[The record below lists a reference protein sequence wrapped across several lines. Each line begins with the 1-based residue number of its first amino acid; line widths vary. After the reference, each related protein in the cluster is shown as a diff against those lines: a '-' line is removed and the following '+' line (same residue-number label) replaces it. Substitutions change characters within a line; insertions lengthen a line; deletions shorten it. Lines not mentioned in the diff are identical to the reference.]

1 MEDEKPPDQAD
12 MDGAS
17 ALAALASAASMA
29 QDNTV
34 KQEGSNGIKHEIEEF
49 AEEKKRDLA
58 WFDVGII
65 KVGILIFYKGFF
77 FPLAIYYWLHP
88 KFKFGFTNN
97 RDFNPAITLVKCA
110 NHLTT

>member
-29 QDNTV
+29 QDMVIQEEGTNGL
-34 KQEGSNGIKHEIEEF
+34 KQEMEEF
-49 AEEKKRDLA
+49 EEKKKDFA

-65 KVGILIFYKGFF
+65 KVCICFSYIILAARLCKIFCSF
-77 FPLAIYYWLHP
+77 
-88 KFKFGFTNN
+88 
-97 RDFNPAITLVKCA
+97 
-110 NHLTT
+110 

>member
-29 QDNTV
+29 QDTV
-34 KQEGSNGIKHEIEEF
+34 KQEGGTNGIKQEMEEF
-49 AEEKKRDLA
+49 EEKKKDFA

-65 KVGILIFYKGFF
+65 KVFF
-77 FPLAIYYWLHP
+77 FFQLHYLSSA
-88 KFKFGFTNN
+88 T
-97 RDFNPAITLVKCA
+97 VA
-110 NHLTT
+110 NSRLEK